1 QCGYRVRTAKNGPAA
16 LALVEQQPPRLIIV
30 DLTMPD
36 MDGVKLVRK
45 LRERQVQCAVIAFT
59 GSRDERL
66 LREILDLGVVDIMEK
81 PADPER
87 LAVAIQVGL
96 ILTSR

>member
-1 QCGYRVRTAKNGPAA
+1 
-16 LALVEQQPPRLIIV
+16 
-30 DLTMPD
+30 

-96 ILTSR
+96 ILTSQ